1 MQQHHTMTVTVSA
14 GGEIKV
20 DVVYK
25 DRVPDL
31 LSGFTADVQRLAK
44 RFLWWPNA
52 YERKLWRAARG
63 MPFWARAT
71 IRQHILRERAERIQA
86 RLDARAEARRQ
97 RDLQRQ
103 AKLLA
108 VRKVAEPR
116 PILAAASTPQPVP
129 VIDAPRPGFPVA
141 LPEPVALTRADEPVP
156 ATIPPSLLL
165 GGGRHGAG
173 SAWRVPVG
181 CQRTLTQQLAEDHH
195 VPQAVPWQVVTR
207 GRGR

>member
-1 MQQHHTMTVTVSA
+1 M
-14 GGEIKV
+14 
-20 DVVYK
+20 
-25 DRVPDL
+25 
-31 LSGFTADVQRLAK
+31 QRLAK

-97 RDLQRQ
+97 RELQRL

-116 PILAAASTPQPVP
+116 PILAATSTPQPVP

-141 LPEPVALTRADEPVP
+141 LPEPVALT
-156 ATIPPSLLL
+156 SL
-165 GGGRHGAG
+165 
-173 SAWRVPVG
+173 
-181 CQRTLTQQLAEDHH
+181 T
-195 VPQAVPWQVVTR
+195 
-207 GRGR
+207 